1 MSVVIVCWVTEAVPY
16 FVTAIFIP
24 VLTVLLQILADD
36 TTHKVLAADA
46 ASKVVF
52 SKIFDHSVALV
63 LGGAPAI
70 VLCLIGVASCLVF
83 DCLSVWL
90 VGIYASKF

>member
-1 MSVVIVCWVTEAVPY
+1 MIMTVFSRRHILFVTSAVLMSVVIVCWVTEAVPY

-36 TTHKVLAADA
+36 TTHKVLAPDA

-63 LGGAPAI
+63 LGGAH
-70 VLCLIGVASCLVF
+70 
-83 DCLSVWL
+83 SVGCVWSR
-90 VGIYASKF
+90 V